1 MLDRLERV
9 FGGAADQISLSKYPI
24 VAITPR
30 SLFLTGSI
38 GNRNL
43 KPMRAI
49 ANWLPVP
56 EFEKTANTILASDM
70 EVRKGVE
77 PTPKIYVVRS
87 PKRPADK
94 VSGSGYVIA
103 QHSLEAL
110 GVVAGEHPE
119 APFNMLGKLLDHWNH
134 ELIYLPRNALNVA
147 DAIGMSIKLAAFKR
161 FLDCRHRLRMLV
173 PNKGS
178 RHPVRPI
185 FRAPG
190 SPIWG
195 SLKMRKVVGACEGQL
210 LPNPLNLLP
219 MAVGDLG
226 EREHVA
232 PDLALLALE

>member
-1 MLDRLERV
+1 
-9 FGGAADQISLSKYPI
+9 
-24 VAITPR
+24 
-30 SLFLTGSI
+30 SI

-161 FLDCRHRLRMLV
+161 FLDCRHRVRMLV
-173 PNKGS
+173 PNKGR

-195 SLKMRKVVGACEGQL
+195 SLKMRKVVGRARDSSSRILLICSQWPSAILGSVGTLRPTSHCSLSNRSHASPQL
-210 LPNPLNLLP
+210 RSHQPARTRTRLDQSK
-219 MAVGDLG
+219 V
-226 EREHVA
+226 R
-232 PDLALLALE
+232 